1 MSTQFSIP
9 LYEELI
15 NSFDKTA
22 ALASKSDAVL
32 QARQKGFQSFK
43 KLGFPTRRNEEWKY
57 TNITPFLQ
65 EHYNTNGLAAKAAAN
80 ANLALV
86 KEANI
91 PHLDA
96 YQLVVINGQ
105 LQPSDVLESLSSVLT
120 IQTMEEAQKNEQ
132 FASFFAKNLTE
143 VEQFPFAALNTA
155 LFSNGLFIEVKANA
169 VIDKPLHIVHLF
181 TADSNLFVQ
190 PRHLLIVRRSS
201 QVNIIESVISERT
214 DSKIFV
220 NSFTEVFVEE
230 NAICD
235 HYVLQTAQTGVRLV
249 TQTEVSQKRH
259 SVYSNYTFS
268 LPGAELIRNNLHLSL
283 NESETESHLFG
294 LYLGAG
300 KQLIDNHSLVN
311 HKMPHCN
318 SNEIYKG
325 VLTENSTG
333 VFNGKIYVQLDAQKT
348 NAFQQNNNL
357 LLSDKA
363 SINSKPQLEIFADDV
378 KCSHGSTVGQ
388 LSKEAMFYLQSRGIG
403 EQKAKALLVNAFAF
417 DVTEKIKI
425 PELEEHVNH
434 LISHHIPLGETVA
447 EDVE

>member
-1 MSTQFSIP
+1 MANQLSLS

-15 NSFDKTA
+15 NSFDDFATED
-22 ALASKSDAVL
+22 KSLVRA
-32 QARQKGFQSFK
+32 ARQKGFESFK

-65 EHYNTNGLAAKAAAN
+65 EQYSLDGSLKGDYAPLITKAE
-80 ANLALV
+80 V
-86 KEANI
+86 
-91 PHLDA
+91 PSLDA
-96 YQLVVINGQ
+96 YQLILVNGQ
-105 LQPSDVLESLSSVLT
+105 LQDKGQLAQLPSFIKVLP
-120 IQTMEEAQKNEQ
+120 IAEAAEDQE
-132 FASFFAKNLTE
+132 FANHFSKGTDIDN
-143 VEQFPFAALNTA
+143 FPFAALNTA
-155 LFSNGLFIEVKANA
+155 LFKTGLFIEIAPNA
-169 VIDKPLHIVHLF
+169 ILEKSLHLVQIF
-181 TADSNLFVQ
+181 SAENNSFIQ
-190 PRHLLIVRRSS
+190 PRNLIVVHRSAQLS
-201 QVNIIESVISERT
+201 IIESVVSESSA
-214 DSKIFV
+214 SKIFV
-220 NSFTEVFVEE
+220 NSFAEVFVDE

-235 HYVLQTAQTGVRLV
+235 HYVLQTAEAGVRLV
-249 TQTEVSQKRH
+249 TGTEISQKRH

-268 LPGAELIRNNLHLSL
+268 LPGAELIRNNLHLAL
-283 NESETESHLFG
+283 DESETESHLYG

-300 KQLIDNHSLVN
+300 NQLIDNHSLVN

-333 VFNGKIYVQLDAQKT
+333 VFNGKIFVQQDAQKT

-425 PELEEHVNH
+425 PALEEHVNH
-434 LISHHIPLGETVA
+434 LITHHIPLGETVTEDA
-447 EDVE
+447 E

>member
-1 MSTQFSIP
+1 MPTQFSIP

-15 NSFDKTA
+15 NSFEKNA
-22 ALASKSDAVL
+22 ALASNSDAVL
-32 QARQKGFQSFK
+32 EARQKSFKSFK

-65 EHYNTNGLAAKAAAN
+65 EQYNTNGLAAHAAAN
-80 ANLALV
+80 ADLSLIKA
-86 KEANI
+86 AHI

-96 YQLVVINGQ
+96 YELVVINGQ
-105 LQPSDVLESLSSVLT
+105 LQATDSVAHLASLLT
-120 IQTMEEAQKNEQ
+120 IQPIEEAQKKEQ
-132 FASFFAKNLTE
+132 FASFFAKNIDETAS
-143 VEQFPFAALNTA
+143 FPFAALNTA
-155 LFSNGLFIEVKANA
+155 MFSTGLFMEVHANA
-169 VIDKPLHIVHLF
+169 VVDKPLHIVHLF

-190 PRHLLIVRRSS
+190 PRNLVIVRRSA

-214 DSKIFV
+214 DSKIFI
-220 NSFTEVFVEE
+220 NSFSEVFVEE

-235 HYVLQTAQTGVRLV
+235 HYVLQTAEAGVRLV
-249 TQTEVSQKRH
+249 TGTEVSQKRH

-333 VFNGKIYVQLDAQKT
+333 VFNGKIYVQPDAQKT

-425 PELEEHVNH
+425 PALEEHVNL

>member
-1 MSTQFSIP
+1 MATQFSLP
-9 LYEELI
+9 LYDELI
-15 NSFDKTA
+15 NSFDTTA
-22 ALASKSDAVL
+22 ANNTAIKEV
-32 QARQKGFQSFK
+32 RQRGFESFK

-65 EHYNTNGLAAKAAAN
+65 EKYKINGSAALNNKELLQSASIP
-80 ANLALV
+80 NL
-86 KEANI
+86 
-91 PHLDA
+91 DC
-96 YQLVVINGQ
+96 YQLVLINGQ
-105 LQPSDVLESLSSVLT
+105 LQHSEQLMEIPSFIKLLS
-120 IQTMEEAQKNEQ
+120 IKEAQNDES
-132 FASFFAKNLTE
+132 FAAHFSKVTE
-143 VEQFPFAALNTA
+143 VEKFPFAALNTA
-155 LFSNGLFIEVKANA
+155 LFTDGYFIEISQNA
-169 VIDKPLHIVHLF
+169 ILEKPLHIVHLF
-181 TADSNLFVQ
+181 TATDDNVFVQ
-190 PRHLLIVRRSS
+190 PRHLIVVRR
-201 QVNIIESVISERT
+201 NAEIDIIETIVSNPSS
-214 DSKIFV
+214 SKTFV
-220 NSFTEVFVEE
+220 NSLTEVFVEE
-230 NAICD
+230 NANCD
-235 HYVLQTAQTGVRLV
+235 HYVVQTAQSGTRLL

-300 KQLIDNHSLVN
+300 NQLIDNHSLVN

-363 SINSKPQLEIFADDV
+363 GVNSKPQLEIFADDV

-388 LSKEAMFYLQSRGIG
+388 LSKEAMFYLKSRGIG
-403 EQKAKALLVNAFAF
+403 EQKARALLVNAFLF
-417 DVTEKIKI
+417 DVTEKIKL
-425 PELEEHVNH
+425 PELEDYINH
-434 LISHHIPLGETVA
+434 LITHHIPLGETVVQ
-447 EDVE
+447 DVE

>member
-1 MSTQFSIP
+1 MANQLSLS

-15 NSFDKTA
+15 NSFDDIATEDNSLVRA
-22 ALASKSDAVL
+22 
-32 QARQKGFQSFK
+32 ARQKGFESFK

-65 EHYNTNGLAAKAAAN
+65 EQYSLDGSLKGDYASLITKAE
-80 ANLALV
+80 V
-86 KEANI
+86 
-91 PHLDA
+91 PSLDA
-96 YQLVVINGQ
+96 YQLVLVNGQ
-105 LQPSDVLESLSSVLT
+105 LQDKGQLAQLPSFIKVLP
-120 IQTMEEAQKNEQ
+120 IAEAAEDQE
-132 FASFFAKNLTE
+132 FANHFLKGTDIDN
-143 VEQFPFAALNTA
+143 FPFAALNTA
-155 LFSNGLFIEVKANA
+155 LFKTGLFIEISPNA
-169 VIDKPLHIVHLF
+169 VLEKPLHLVQIF
-181 TADSNLFVQ
+181 SAENNSFIQ
-190 PRHLLIVRRSS
+190 PRNLIVVRRSAQLS
-201 QVNIIESVISERT
+201 IIESVVSENSA
-214 DSKIFV
+214 SKIFV
-220 NSFTEVFVEE
+220 NSFAEVFVEE

-235 HYVLQTAQTGVRLV
+235 HYVLQTAEAGVRLV
-249 TQTEVSQKRH
+249 TGTEISQKRH

-268 LPGAELIRNNLHLSL
+268 LPGAELIRNNLHLAL
-283 NESETESHLFG
+283 DESETESHLYG

-300 KQLIDNHSLVN
+300 NQLIDNHSLVN

-333 VFNGKIYVQLDAQKT
+333 VFNGKIFVQQDAQKT

-425 PELEEHVNH
+425 PALEEHVNH
-434 LISHHIPLGETVA
+434 LITHHIPLGETVTEDA
-447 EDVE
+447 E